1 MPATNP
7 LGSAASES
15 ACPVR
20 AGGDDT
26 RLVAVDGNGTLL
38 RGDGGVSDDTCSVL
52 MRVEAQ
58 GIPVVLATGRPFE
71 KAKATLERAGLRH
84 YVLTEN
90 GARAIRIADGQ
101 AVWETWLEG
110 AEVAK
115 TLRQLKEAMPSV
127 FFAQLTAAEGLIEEK
142 HPWLEDE
149 EQRQAAEKIF
159 RRKVP
164 DVVQDVEKGCKC
176 AKTYVHLPE
185 ALDFG
190 EAMKQVKAVVGEAW
204 EVREIKQLLPKMRNC
219 CEVQSSRVNKAD
231 GLRNL
236 CQVAGIPL
244 ENVWAF
250 GDDANDVRML
260 SEVGWGV
267 RMANHLPALAGIG
280 HDTTE
285 HTNEEDGVAKY
296 LEKHLLKSSSE
307 T

>member
-1 MPATNP
+1 MA
-7 LGSAASES
+7 
-15 ACPVR
+15 
-20 AGGDDT
+20 
-26 RLVAVDGNGTLL
+26 
-38 RGDGGVSDDTCSVL
+38 
-52 MRVEAQ
+52 
-58 GIPVVLATGRPFE
+58 
-71 KAKATLERAGLRH
+71 
-84 YVLTEN
+84 
-90 GARAIRIADGQ
+90 RIADGQ

-285 HTNEEDGVAKY
+285 HTNEEGSRNHFARPVVEATEVTGGRLAVGRTRSAKDP
-296 LEKHLLKSSSE
+296 
-307 T
+307 

>member
-1 MPATNP
+1 MLGAVGDGCGWHFCWVGGDVFLVRHRNFIGLDRNGRLTRNS
-7 LGSAASES
+7 GSA
-15 ACPVR
+15 
-20 AGGDDT
+20 
-26 RLVAVDGNGTLL
+26 
-38 RGDGGVSDDTCSVL
+38 
-52 MRVEAQ
+52 Q
-58 GIPVVLATGRPFE
+58 
-71 KAKATLERAGLRH
+71 
-84 YVLTEN
+84 
-90 GARAIRIADGQ
+90 
-101 AVWETWLEG
+101 
-110 AEVAK
+110 
-115 TLRQLKEAMPSV
+115 EAMPSV

>member
-1 MPATNP
+1 MPKP
-7 LGSAASES
+7 
-15 ACPVR
+15 
-20 AGGDDT
+20 
-26 RLVAVDGNGTLL
+26 
-38 RGDGGVSDDTCSVL
+38 
-52 MRVEAQ
+52 
-58 GIPVVLATGRPFE
+58 
-71 KAKATLERAGLRH
+71 
-84 YVLTEN
+84 
-90 GARAIRIADGQ
+90 
-101 AVWETWLEG
+101 
-110 AEVAK
+110 
-115 TLRQLKEAMPSV
+115 
-127 FFAQLTAAEGLIEEK
+127 
-142 HPWLEDE
+142 LEDE